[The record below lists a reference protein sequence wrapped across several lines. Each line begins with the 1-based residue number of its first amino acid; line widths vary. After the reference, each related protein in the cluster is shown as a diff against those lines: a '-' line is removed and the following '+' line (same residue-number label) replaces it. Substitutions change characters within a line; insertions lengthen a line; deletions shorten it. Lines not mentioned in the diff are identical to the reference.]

1 MPDARDDPPATI
13 RQPGPAVAGR
23 IVAVPGSGRALVL
36 DLPARVPLVQAVH
49 RAFAARGFIGGTV
62 AMDGVALGPFA
73 YVQPALARTP
83 QHAAY
88 YSDTIRPS
96 GVTRLD
102 HGAMTFGRREGTPF
116 FHCHA
121 AWVEADGR
129 RSGGHILPEG
139 TVLAAPAS
147 VPGFGFAGGIFEAEP
162 DPETNFTL
170 FGPVPAEPSA
180 FARDARAHALRLR
193 PNQDLCGALERY
205 CAAHGILA
213 ARIHGGVGSTIGA
226 RFADGTVVRPF
237 ATEAFIRHGM
247 IGPGTDGGPEAMLEV
262 AQVDC
267 TGALAA
273 GRMRRGANPVLMTY
287 ELVLEVLD
295 WSGMR

>member
-1 MPDARDDPPATI
+1 MPDARDGPPATI
-13 RQPGPAVAGR
+13 RQPGPAAAGR

-36 DLPARVPLVQAVH
+36 DLPAGVPLVQAVH
-49 RAFAARGFIGGTV
+49 RAFAACGFIGGTVALDGV

-88 YSDTIRPS
+88 YSDTIRPA
-96 GVTRLD
+96 GVTRLE
-102 HGAMTFGRREGTPF
+102 HGAMTFGRRDGTPF

-139 TVLAAPAS
+139 TVLAAPVS
-147 VPGFGFAGGIFEAEP
+147 VPGFGFAGGVFEAEP

-180 FARDARAHALRLR
+180 LARDARAHALRLR

-205 CAAHGILA
+205 CAAHGIHA

-247 IGPGTDGGPEAMLEV
+247 IGPGTDGGPEATLEV

-295 WSGMR
+295 